1 MRQASADAGQGE
13 DTFAGAGEDSAVNVV
28 ARVRRRLFLGSDGG
42 LPVQPTAPVARSVHF
57 VETYFD
63 QQITL
68 DDMAAAAGVSKF
80 HFSREFKART
90 GLAPGVFLRGYR
102 VVRAMD
108 DLLSSTGRIGEI
120 AAAAGYHN
128 AAAFSRAFRKV
139 TGSTPYLFRMTRLT
153 RADEHGL
160 RSAQEPR
167 PERADRVMR

>member
-1 MRQASADAGQGE
+1 MRQASADAGQ
-13 DTFAGAGEDSAVNVV
+13 DEDSAVNVV
-28 ARVRRRLFLGSDGG
+28 GRVRRRLFLGSDGG
-42 LPVQPTAPVARSVHF
+42 LPVQPTAPVARSVRF

-63 QQITL
+63 KRITL
-68 DDMAAAAGVSKF
+68 DDMAAAAGISKF

-90 GLAPGVFLRGYR
+90 GLAPGAFLRGYR

-108 DLLSSTGRIGEI
+108 DLLNSTGRIGEI

-139 TGSTPYLFRMTRLT
+139 TGSTPYLFRMTRPT

-160 RSAQEPR
+160 RSA
-167 PERADRVMR
+167 